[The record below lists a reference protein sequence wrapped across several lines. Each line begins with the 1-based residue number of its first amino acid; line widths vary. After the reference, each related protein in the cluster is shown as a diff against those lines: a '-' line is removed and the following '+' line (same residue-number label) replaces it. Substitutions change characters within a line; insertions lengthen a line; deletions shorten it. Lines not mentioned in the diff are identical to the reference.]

1 MICSPTCPGDAHR
14 RGTLHNETRIPS
26 AYGTGPSVTAM
37 LGADPI
43 RVGGGKMSK
52 TIDPK
57 QAEEMAKKKPGR
69 QQDANPP
76 KKTST
81 DNPERNPRDQ
91 KGRGGSK

>member
-1 MICSPTCPGDAHR
+1 MNKAI
-14 RGTLHNETRIPS
+14 N
-26 AYGTGPSVTAM
+26 
-37 LGADPI
+37 
-43 RVGGGKMSK
+43 
-52 TIDPK
+52 PK
-57 QAEEMAKKKPGR
+57 QAEEMAKKKPGH